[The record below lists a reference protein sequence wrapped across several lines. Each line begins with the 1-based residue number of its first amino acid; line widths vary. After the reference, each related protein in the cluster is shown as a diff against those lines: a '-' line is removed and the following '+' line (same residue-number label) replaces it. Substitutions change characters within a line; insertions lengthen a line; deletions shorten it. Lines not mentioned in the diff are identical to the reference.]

1 VTPPLHTPPWI
12 ATVATGAPEAM
23 AVDLYAGKTALLGR
37 LTGIVD
43 RLAAAGVSPDTVTL
57 AALPVAAAAGALLL
71 LSPTAPGVLL
81 AVPILAALRLLLNLL
96 DGALARRTGRMHPR
110 GELLNEFGDRV
121 ADVAFLAPVATL
133 PGASAEIVLLGVLG
147 AVLASY
153 IGITAKA
160 AGGDRIYRGV
170 LSKPGRMVLLS
181 ACSLGYLVIGPAA
194 WTAFGPILL
203 VGTALTIVERLAIA
217 ARRLP

>member
-1 VTPPLHTPPWI
+1 
-12 ATVATGAPEAM
+12 M
-23 AVDLYAGKTALLGR
+23 AVDLYAGKSALVGR
-37 LTGIVD
+37 LTWIVD
-43 RLAAAGVSPDTVTL
+43 RLAAASVSPDTVTL

-81 AVPILAALRLLLNLL
+81 AVPVLAAARLLLNLL
-96 DGALARRTGRMHPR
+96 DGALARRTGQMHPR
-110 GELLNEFGDRV
+110 GELLNEFSDRL
-121 ADVAFLAPVATL
+121 ADVAFLAPVAVL
-133 PGASAEIVLLGVLG
+133 PGASLEIVLLGVLG
-147 AVLASY
+147 GVLASY
-153 IGITAKA
+153 IGITVKA

-181 ACSLGYLVIGPAA
+181 VCAVGYVVVGPAA

-203 VGTALTIVERLAIA
+203 VGTSLTVAERLVIA

>member
-1 VTPPLHTPPWI
+1 
-12 ATVATGAPEAM
+12 
-23 AVDLYAGKTALLGR
+23 VDLYASKTAVLAR
-37 LTGIVD
+37 LTWIVD
-43 RLAAAGVSPDTVTL
+43 RLATAGISPDTVTL
-57 AALPVAAAAGALLL
+57 AALPVAGLAAIALLI
-71 LSPTAPGVLL
+71 SPSLPAVLL
-81 AVPILAALRLLLNLL
+81 AVPVLAVLRLVLNLL

-110 GELLNEFGDRV
+110 GEFLNEFTDRV
-121 ADVAFLAPVATL
+121 ADVAFLAPVAAL
-133 PGASAEIVLLGVLG
+133 PGASPQVVLLGVLG

-153 IGITAKA
+153 VGITAKA

-181 ACSLGYLVIGPAA
+181 AAALGYLIVGSAA

-203 VGTALTIVERLAIA
+203 VGTVATIAERLVVA

>member
-1 VTPPLHTPPWI
+1 
-12 ATVATGAPEAM
+12 M
-23 AVDLYAGKTALLGR
+23 AK
-37 LTGIVD
+37 
-43 RLAAAGVSPDTVTL
+43 VS
-57 AALPVAAAAGALLL
+57 
-71 LSPTAPGVLL
+71 APGVLL
-81 AVPILAALRLLLNLL
+81 AVPILAGTRLLLNLL

-110 GELLNEFGDRV
+110 GELLNEFGDRL

-147 AVLASY
+147 GVLASY
-153 IGITAKA
+153 VGITARA

-170 LSKPGRMVLLS
+170 LSKPGRMLLVS
-181 ACSLGYLVIGPAA
+181 ACSLGYLVVGSAA

-203 VGTALTIVERLAIA
+203 VGTSLTVAERLAIA